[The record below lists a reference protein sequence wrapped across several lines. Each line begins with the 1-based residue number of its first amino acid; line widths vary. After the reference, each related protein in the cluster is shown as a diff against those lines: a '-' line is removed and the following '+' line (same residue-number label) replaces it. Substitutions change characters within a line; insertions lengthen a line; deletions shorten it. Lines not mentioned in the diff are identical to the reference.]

1 MGVNGRFVDESQQ
14 MVKLG
19 KRSWKTHLLKPLSWT
34 PNSKAKQ
41 ANTCWVQLSG
51 HQGSLISN
59 GKGSV
64 LKRYCQSEAQCL
76 LQLQLDIL
84 RSFVPKYQGEKL
96 LDGERYVKM
105 QDLLYNF
112 KSPSI
117 MDCKIGQRTFSES
130 EVIGDSSENIR
141 KDLYLKMMSTS
152 PNAPTEREHREK
164 GVSKVRYLQWRDTIS
179 STAEYGFRIEA
190 IKTFGE
196 STRKDFQHTH
206 TWNEIINHFK
216 LFIQHRKIIA
226 QNYLI
231 RLLKLRTIL
240 EVSDFF
246 AKHEFIGSSLL
257 FVHDQSGY
265 ANIWLIDFAKIASP
279 SNNQIRVNHRSVWK
293 PGNYEDGY
301 LIGIDNLVKLF
312 EEIIH
317 ECQ

>member
-41 ANTCWVQLSG
+41 SNTCWVQLSG

-190 IKTFGE
+190 IKRFP
-196 STRKDFQHTH
+196 
-206 TWNEIINHFK
+206 
-216 LFIQHRKIIA
+216 L
-226 QNYLI
+226 
-231 RLLKLRTIL
+231 RL
-240 EVSDFF
+240 D
-246 AKHEFIGSSLL
+246 
-257 FVHDQSGY
+257 
-265 ANIWLIDFAKIASP
+265 
-279 SNNQIRVNHRSVWK
+279 SVMKTVW
-293 PGNYEDGY
+293 
-301 LIGIDNLVKLF
+301 
-312 EEIIH
+312 
-317 ECQ
+317 